1 MKAITCTAALAT
13 IGLLALSACVHSD
26 GDGGPPVDPD
36 TAALNESR
44 GDQSAQ
50 VLDVIGAAAMSQPQF
65 GGVVRAAA
73 VDLASTSEV
82 STSYDGTDLT
92 ITVERD
98 DGSSLTLNTGS
109 DASDP
114 SDPFDSPIAGHSA
127 RDWGVLKID
136 TDGISVARATVT
148 ANDSDAAD
156 YLSVG
161 YWMHLAG
168 DFTELNFTG
177 VEVGAF
183 ADGPELSLE
192 APASLPGMGTAS
204 YYGPAGGAY
213 AVVHGTDSAGPA
225 ASAEVGEFSS
235 TVELT
240 ADFAANTISGCVGC
254 RYGVALI
261 GVLYDTDEGTD
272 VYFADSGYTLHL
284 DSIGLNSS
292 DGTFEGGRMRLD
304 HPDISITSTRGAW
317 GGQFSNIADGAGDPR
332 LVAGTFGA
340 EATSAGGGEGAFIGS
355 FVGTKE

>member
-44 GDQSAQ
+44 GDRSAQ
-50 VLDVIGAAAMSQPQF
+50 VLEVIGEAALSQPQL
-65 GGVVRAAA
+65 GGAVRAGA
-73 VDLASTSEV
+73 DNLASTSGV
-82 STSYDGTDLT
+82 STTFDGTDLT
-92 ITVERD
+92 ITIERD

-109 DASDP
+109 DASDH
-114 SDPFDSPIAGHSA
+114 SDPFDSPVAGHSA

-136 TDGISVARATVT
+136 TDGISVARATAT

-168 DFTELNFTG
+168 DLTELNFTG

-183 ADGPELSLE
+183 ADGPELS
-192 APASLPGMGTAS
+192 ASSPASLPAMGRAS
-204 YYGPAGGAY
+204 YCGPAGGAY
-213 AVVHGTDSAGPA
+213 SVVHGTDSAGPPDT
-225 ASAEVGEFSS
+225 AEVGEFFS

-240 ADFAANTISGCVGC
+240 ANFAANTISGCVGC
-254 RYGVALI
+254 NDNKVALI

-284 DSIGLNSS
+284 DSIGLNS
-292 DGTFEGGRMRLD
+292 DGTFEGGQMRLE
-304 HPDISITSTRGAW
+304 HPDISITSTQGAW
-317 GGQFSNIADGAGDPR
+317 GGQFSNIADSAGDPR
-332 LVAGTFGA
+332 LVAGTDRK
-340 EATSAGGGEGAFIGS
+340 S
-355 FVGTKE
+355 VV

>member
-1 MKAITCTAALAT
+1 MKAITCAAALAT

-50 VLDVIGAAAMSQPQF
+50 ILDVISAAATSRPEF
-65 GGVVRAAA
+65 GGTVRAGA
-73 VDLASTSEV
+73 DNLASTSGV
-82 STSYDGTDLT
+82 STAFDGADLT

-109 DASDP
+109 DASDS

-127 RDWGVLKID
+127 RDWSVLKID
-136 TDGISVARATVT
+136 TEGISVARATVT
-148 ANDSDAAD
+148 ANDGDAAD

-161 YWMHLAG
+161 YWMHIAG
-168 DFTELNFTG
+168 DLTELNFTG

-183 ADGPELSLE
+183 ADGPELSSSS
-192 APASLPGMGTAS
+192 PPSLPAMGTAS
-204 YYGPAGGAY
+204 YNGPAGGAY
-213 AVVHGTDSAGPA
+213 AVVHGTDSAGPPD
-225 ASAEVGEFSS
+225 SAEVGEFIA

-240 ADFAANTISGCVGC
+240 ANFADYTIFGCVGC
-254 RYGVALI
+254 NYPVALI

-272 VYFADSGYTLHL
+272 VYFADSGYTLRL
-284 DSIGLNSS
+284 DSVGLNS
-292 DGTFEGGRMRLD
+292 DGTFEGGRMRLE
-304 HPDISITSTRGAW
+304 HQVISITSATGMW
-317 GGQFSNIADGAGDPR
+317 GGRFSSIADSAGDPR

-340 EATSAGGGEGAFIGS
+340 EATSAGGSKGAFLGS